1 MADAPDF
8 VSTTS
13 VNLLLITGFPFSYM
27 RIKLFCSSSVY
38 LCRVKIKRQ
47 NLICGCGG
55 IGRRA
60 RLCFHHLGEFIV
72 DYGFPVFIYED

>member
-1 MADAPDF
+1 MIF
-8 VSTTS
+8 
-13 VNLLLITGFPFSYM
+13 F
-27 RIKLFCSSSVY
+27 IK
-38 LCRVKIKRQ
+38 IET
-47 NLICGCGG
+47 ICASGG